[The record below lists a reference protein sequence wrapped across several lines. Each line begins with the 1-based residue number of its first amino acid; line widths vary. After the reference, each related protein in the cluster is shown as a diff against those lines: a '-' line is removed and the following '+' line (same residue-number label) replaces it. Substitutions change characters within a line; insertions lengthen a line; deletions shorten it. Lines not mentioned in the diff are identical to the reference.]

1 MTTELTPALGIAAAC
16 DRRFPLPA
24 VGLRLA
30 TGGTIRLPDGGPL
43 LHPAGGA
50 APLSGAPPAPP
61 PQRAARH
68 AAPPPPLGPSPCHE
82 PSDRGWCAYC
92 EPRAVLDR
100 MQAAFPFPI
109 QVAGRVCR

>member
-1 MTTELTPALGIAAAC
+1 MTTELTPAPRIAAAC

-30 TGGTIRLPDGGPL
+30 TGGTIRLPGGATL

-50 APLSGAPPAPP
+50 APLSGAPPAP
-61 PQRAARH
+61 
-68 AAPPPPLGPSPCHE
+68 LGPSPCHE
-82 PSDRGWCAYC
+82 PSNQGWCAYC
-92 EPRAVLDR
+92 EPRAVLAR

-109 QVAGRVCR
+109 QVAGRVVG